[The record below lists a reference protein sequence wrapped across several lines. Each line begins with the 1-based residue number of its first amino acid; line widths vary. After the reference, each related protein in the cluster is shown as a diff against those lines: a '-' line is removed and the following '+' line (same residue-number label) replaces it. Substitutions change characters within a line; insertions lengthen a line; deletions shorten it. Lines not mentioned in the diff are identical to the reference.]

1 MTSVPEFDQAPGD
14 ILQEQEPYEAN
25 VPPIP
30 TVVCE
35 PVRTVALP
43 ARIGAFAQFTLST
56 TVPIR
61 VLDRDPRRKRAVI
74 TLFDTAGASDGAVLG
89 GTQAVS
95 LNNGFLLPLPGPG
108 IAAGNVAS
116 TMLEITSVDEVWAT
130 ALTAA
135 CTLSVMNEQW
145 AE

>member
-1 MTSVPEFDQAPGD
+1 MTEIPEFDQTPGD
-14 ILQEQEPYEAN
+14 ILQEQEDAYNTTP
-25 VPPIP
+25 VP
-30 TVVCE
+30 TVICE
-35 PVRTVALP
+35 PVRSIILP
-43 ARIGAFAQFTLST
+43 ARIGAFTQHTLST
-56 TVPIR
+56 TTPIR

-95 LNNGFLLPLPGPG
+95 LNNGFLLPFPGPN

-116 TMLEITSVDEVWAT
+116 TVLEITSVDEVWAT
-130 ALTAA
+130 AMTAA